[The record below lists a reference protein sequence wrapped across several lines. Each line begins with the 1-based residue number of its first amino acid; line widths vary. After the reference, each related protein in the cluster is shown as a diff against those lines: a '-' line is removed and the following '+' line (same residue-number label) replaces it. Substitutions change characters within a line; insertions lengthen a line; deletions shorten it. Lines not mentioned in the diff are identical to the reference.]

1 MTSTSS
7 SGLGSG
13 SGSGSGSASHLALSA
28 GDVPSGMTISRGD
41 GLSFAAMM
49 IAPAIIALP
58 IAAVGRR
65 VVFPIG
71 R

>member
-13 SGSGSGSASHLALSA
+13 SASHFALSA